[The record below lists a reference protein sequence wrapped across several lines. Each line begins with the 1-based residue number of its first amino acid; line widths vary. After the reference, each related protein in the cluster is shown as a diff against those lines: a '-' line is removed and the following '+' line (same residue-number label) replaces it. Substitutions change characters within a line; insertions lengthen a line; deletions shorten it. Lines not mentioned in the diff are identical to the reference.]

1 MHFSSGLSDF
11 SIASASVF
19 IHKMLQLMLAKL
31 PPIVI
36 LKYLH
41 NISHS
46 KVKKD
51 KVAEELNVQILVFVF
66 ERQG

>member
-1 MHFSSGLSDF
+1 
-11 SIASASVF
+11 
-19 IHKMLQLMLAKL
+19 MLAKL